1 MDLIWS
7 HISPKRHFT
16 TGLKPLLGLI
26 GKAHRMGGITGSG
39 PLNMIAEAS
48 NPEDPKYNNFEGA
61 SLISI
66 NHF

>member
-1 MDLIWS
+1 
-7 HISPKRHFT
+7 
-16 TGLKPLLGLI
+16 
-26 GKAHRMGGITGSG
+26 MGGLTGSS

-66 NHF
+66 YNFRSH